1 MNREAFLESLTLQLS
16 LERQV
21 KIGQRKRRK
30 GVSRGEQGILK
41 GSDAR
46 ERVECLRKV
55 NISRNKRSTCV
66 FLDKITFTRGPPREN
81 ALKPVDVLVSQQ
93 HNDMYY

>member
-1 MNREAFLESLTLQLS
+1 MNWEAFLELLTLQLS

-30 GVSRGEQGILK
+30 AVSRGEQGILK
-41 GSDAR
+41 GGDAQ
-46 ERVECLRKV
+46 ERVECLRKL

-81 ALKPVDVLVSQQ
+81 VLTPVDV
-93 HNDMYY
+93 